1 MAITLDGYD
10 ILRRVGSNPSV
21 FPALKTDLAKSA
33 ESLIKKQLKDKALNV
48 SGLRELRS
56 VIGDENLTLVIELT
70 RSSELTALLKKLDK
84 DGSPAAGGND
94 NDMRRH
100 LLDLACSR
108 QDPAAKPV
116 KVSKTTNQKVGKS
129 PKSSSPFGTTAMGV
143 RRG

>member
-70 RSSELTALLKKLDK
+70 RSSELTALLKKL
-84 DGSPAAGGND
+84 GALG
-94 NDMRRH
+94 
-100 LLDLACSR
+100 
-108 QDPAAKPV
+108 
-116 KVSKTTNQKVGKS
+116 
-129 PKSSSPFGTTAMGV
+129 
-143 RRG
+143 